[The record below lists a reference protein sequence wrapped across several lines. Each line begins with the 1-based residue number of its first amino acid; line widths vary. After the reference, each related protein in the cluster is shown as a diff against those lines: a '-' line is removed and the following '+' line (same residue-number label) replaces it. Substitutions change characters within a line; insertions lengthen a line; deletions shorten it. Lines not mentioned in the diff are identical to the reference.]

1 MKDSIATAVQLFSI
15 CILLFVIVTQLVEL
29 NATHI
34 EIKEQLIELND
45 LSGDEGL
52 IIIGDSNNDTSD

>member
-29 NATHI
+29 NATHT